1 MVSYIW
7 SRRNVQHATAA
18 DGLGS
23 VLVND
28 MIIYLHFI
36 VNDMC
41 FLTAW
46 FPKWPID
53 LFTIHIP
60 LLVAVFPG

>member
-1 MVSYIW
+1 M
-7 SRRNVQHATAA
+7 AA

-23 VLVND
+23 ALVDD
-28 MIIYLHFI
+28 MIVYLHFI

-41 FLTAW
+41 FLTMR